1 MCHSGDYLPK
11 YERGKRGN
19 RSRKVVGAEAQL
31 RPAASVVVGESRGN
45 NYHVVVIVRVAATA
59 HGTRTAA

>member
-19 RSRKVVGAEAQL
+19 RREKLQEAQL
-31 RPAASVVVGESRGN
+31 RPAGSVVVGESRGN